1 MNTLDTGWRMP
12 AEWTPHA
19 ATWMA
24 FPHNRMLWESEWG
37 VSLADVQQDF
47 AAVAN
52 AIARFEPVKLV
63 VDPAALDRAG
73 ELCAGNVELI
83 ELAIDD
89 SWCRDSGPSFV
100 CHPQLG
106 LAGVSWRFNAWGG
119 KSAYAQDASLAR
131 RILDGLGLECFGVPL
146 ANEGGAI
153 HVDGEGTLIT
163 TESVLLNANRNP
175 GLSKAEI
182 EALFARLLGVTRT
195 IWLPGDPDRVT
206 GDMTDGHVDGV
217 CAFAR
222 PGALLLD
229 ATRDTT
235 SAYAEVVR
243 ENRRALERH
252 LTLATTQF
260 ACSWSLDDNLDRAER
275 LVREAAARGAQLV
288 LLQELFATPYF
299 CIEQDHRHL
308 RLAETFRGSRVLA
321 RFSSLARELGVV
333 LPLSWYERA
342 GNARFNS
349 LAVADADGRLLGVYR
364 KAHVPNAIGYQEKE
378 YFSPG
383 DSGFR
388 VWDTAVG
395 RIGVGICWDQW
406 FPETA
411 RCLALLGAE
420 VLLFPTAIGSEPGA
434 AQLDSRDHWQ
444 IAQRGQAAANLV
456 PLVAANR
463 IGREVACGD
472 PALAMRFYGSSFIAD
487 HKGALLAAAGRD
499 EEAVLVCGLDLDAIG
514 EERLAWG
521 VYRDRRPELYGPL
534 MSLDGRDPASRHA
547 WEVSP

>member
-235 SAYAEVVR
+235 SAYAEVV
-243 ENRRALERH
+243 
-252 LTLATTQF
+252 
-260 ACSWSLDDNLDRAER
+260 DRK
-275 LVREAAARGAQLV
+275 
-288 LLQELFATPYF
+288 
-299 CIEQDHRHL
+299 
-308 RLAETFRGSRVLA
+308 S
-321 RFSSLARELGVV
+321 VV
-333 LPLSWYERA
+333 
-342 GNARFNS
+342 
-349 LAVADADGRLLGVYR
+349 
-364 KAHVPNAIGYQEKE
+364 
-378 YFSPG
+378 
-383 DSGFR
+383 
-388 VWDTAVG
+388 
-395 RIGVGICWDQW
+395 
-406 FPETA
+406 
-411 RCLALLGAE
+411 
-420 VLLFPTAIGSEPGA
+420 
-434 AQLDSRDHWQ
+434 
-444 IAQRGQAAANLV
+444 
-456 PLVAANR
+456 
-463 IGREVACGD
+463 
-472 PALAMRFYGSSFIAD
+472 
-487 HKGALLAAAGRD
+487 
-499 EEAVLVCGLDLDAIG
+499 
-514 EERLAWG
+514 
-521 VYRDRRPELYGPL
+521 
-534 MSLDGRDPASRHA
+534 
-547 WEVSP
+547 